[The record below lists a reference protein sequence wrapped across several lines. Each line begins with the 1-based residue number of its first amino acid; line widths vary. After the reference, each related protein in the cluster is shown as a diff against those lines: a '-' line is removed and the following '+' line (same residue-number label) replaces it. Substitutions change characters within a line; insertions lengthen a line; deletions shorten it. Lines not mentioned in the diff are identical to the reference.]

1 VQHKEN
7 LHNKTINDT
16 FVIQPMSHCG
26 LFLGRE
32 CSLKLICYHFN
43 DNLSFL
49 FPFLPSF
56 PLEYFGWPISRLIF
70 QNRPRTRIFDISY
83 NFSTYPLLGHGF
95 RYTHYLFYF
104 IFTRKGAKSDNKNI
118 TSKLCKAYGIRQRD
132 KVLYEIGR

>member
-1 VQHKEN
+1 MQHKEN

-56 PLEYFGWPISRLIF
+56 PLEYFGLPISRLIF

-83 NFSTYPLLGHGF
+83 NVSPPWTWISLHALFILLHF
-95 RYTHYLFYF
+95 HTKR
-104 IFTRKGAKSDNKNI
+104 SQ
-118 TSKLCKAYGIRQRD
+118 IRQQEHNL
-132 KVLYEIGR
+132 KIMQSIWN